1 MKQALT
7 PEQIKEQKPYLDWS
21 LSEREYDYI
30 SEKLLGRL
38 PNFTETGLFSA
49 MWSEHCSYKKS
60 KPVLRLFPNQND
72 RVLQGPGEGAGVVD
86 IDDGQAVVFKAES
99 HNHPSTVEP
108 YQGAATGVGGSCVI
122 SSRWGTANCQPR
134 FPALRRTRR
143 PEDANEGRRYR

>member
-60 KPVLRLFPNQND
+60 KPVLRLFPNQK
-72 RVLQGPGEGAGVVD
+72 
-86 IDDGQAVVFKAES
+86 I
-99 HNHPSTVEP
+99 
-108 YQGAATGVGGSCVI
+108 
-122 SSRWGTANCQPR
+122 
-134 FPALRRTRR
+134 
-143 PEDANEGRRYR
+143 GRAHV

>member
-49 MWSEHCSYKKS
+49 MLVCRRH
-60 KPVLRLFPNQND
+60 F
-72 RVLQGPGEGAGVVD
+72 GGEVC
-86 IDDGQAVVFKAES
+86 
-99 HNHPSTVEP
+99 HRST
-108 YQGAATGVGGSCVI
+108 
-122 SSRWGTANCQPR
+122 
-134 FPALRRTRR
+134 
-143 PEDANEGRRYR
+143 